1 MNGKQLA
8 NRIRERTRKILR
20 QNKNSEKSTD
30 LFLPSPLDSP
40 AIPGTLVAK
49 ELLKKSLSPLTG
61 LPTIMT
67 ELERSRSTLSKSNM
81 HITDLYPLSPV
92 EGYLIAKALNL
103 LWDQATEIDIENKAV
118 GGVYS
123 AGNILLLDLMA
134 RFDAEFNENRMGDL
148 LAIAEEAREAV
159 VSEE

>member
-1 MNGKQLA
+1 
-8 NRIRERTRKILR
+8 
-20 QNKNSEKSTD
+20 
-30 LFLPSPLDSP
+30 
-40 AIPGTLVAK
+40 
-49 ELLKKSLSPLTG
+49 
-61 LPTIMT
+61 
-67 ELERSRSTLSKSNM
+67 M

-123 AGNILLLDLMA
+123 AGNIILLDLMA
-134 RFDAEFNENRMGDL
+134 RFDSEFSENRMGDL